1 MKMIKVEEIAKK
13 YKGYEVDEEKLKEF
27 LTPPKPK
34 TVWDLKNKDNYWY
47 INDYN
52 ANVRATWDN
61 VMIDDY
67 RRNMGNCFLTKEE
80 AEFEVERRKVEAIL
94 LKYGRREF
102 KYSEGNHYI
111 YYDFPESSIEI
122 GCYKSCQDQGAIYFD
137 TEELCLKAIDEA
149 GEDNIKKYIF
159 GVDAE

>member
-1 MKMIKVEEIAKK
+1 MKMIKVEEITEK

-34 TVWDLKNKDNYWY
+34 TAWDLEEGDRYY
-47 INDYN
+47 YF
-52 ANVRATWDN
+52 
-61 VMIDDY
+61 DDY
-67 RRNMGNCFLTKEE
+67 DGVSLSTWNDIDVDITRRYFGNCFLTKEE
-80 AEFEVERRKVEAIL
+80 AEFEVERRKVEAIM

-122 GCYKSCQDQGAIYFD
+122 GYYKSCQDQGAIYFD
-137 TEELCLKAIDEA
+137 TEELCQKAIEEA